1 MVTGFTVVIY
11 LVMYKN
17 DKSLSSAPETNII
30 LYINSISMKIK
41 RSSYLI
47 ISYRQASTSHWLIF

>member
-1 MVTGFTVVIY
+1 MVTRFTVVIY

-30 LYINSISMKIK
+30 LYINSISMIIK
-41 RSSYLI
+41 RKL
-47 ISYRQASTSHWLIF
+47 LFNNFL

>member
-1 MVTGFTVVIY
+1 MVTGLTVLKY
-11 LVMYKN
+11 FVMYKN

-41 RSSYLI
+41 RK
-47 ISYRQASTSHWLIF
+47 LIFNNFL